1 MGIALIKLKIMP
13 TSPEIDL
20 EEIKTKAREV
30 IEKSKGKITGFDEEP
45 IAFGLKAVI
54 TSFELD
60 ESKELESIE
69 EELRKIENINS
80 VQVIDMRRAFG

>member
-1 MGIALIKLKIMP
+1 MGVALIRLKIMP
-13 TSPEIDL
+13 TSPDVDL
-20 EEIKTKAREV
+20 EELKTKAREV
-30 IEKSKGKITGFDEEP
+30 IEKSEGKISEFQEEP

-54 TSFELD
+54 VGFELD

-69 EELRKIENINS
+69 EDLRKIESINS